1 MKEVA
6 ESAAVFKRVI
16 LAGLGGFF
24 STLPPPSMKET
35 TQREKMDSRLPAGVQ
50 TTNLKFIY
58 IRLACKLPQHQN
70 KAFAH
75 RLTYTLRLNT
85 APFPTN
91 LPLIF
96 MFI

>member
-1 MKEVA
+1 MQNLPLYL
-6 ESAAVFKRVI
+6 RVI

-24 STLPPPSMKET
+24 STLPPASMKET
-35 TQREKMDSRLPAGVQ
+35 TQREKMDSRLPAGVK

-58 IRLACKLPQHQN
+58 IRWACKLPHHQN

-75 RLTYTLRLNT
+75 RLIYTLRLNT